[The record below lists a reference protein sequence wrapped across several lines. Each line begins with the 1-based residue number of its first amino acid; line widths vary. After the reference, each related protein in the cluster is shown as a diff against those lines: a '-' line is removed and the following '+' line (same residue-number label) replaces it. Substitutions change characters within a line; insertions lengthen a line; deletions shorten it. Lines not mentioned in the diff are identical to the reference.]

1 MYILLVS
8 ATILFVSKVN
18 KISEEL
24 RTKLLIYANIRRR
37 KKKYIYIAEEQV
49 KMRVV
54 GREVG
59 HTDKVI

>member
-1 MYILLVS
+1 MHILLVS
-8 ATILFVSKVN
+8 ATILLVSKVN